1 MAVLVTG
8 GAGYIGSHVVR
19 LLAERGD
26 DVVVVDDFSTG
37 IDARVQGRPVVNL
50 DLAAADA
57 EERLVSAIKEHGVDS
72 IIHFAAKKQ
81 VGESVE
87 EPVMY
92 YRQNIGALTNI
103 LAAVEAAGIESLV
116 FSSSAATYG
125 MPDVDM
131 VPEDLDC
138 RPINPYGQTK
148 LIGEWMIDNQI
159 TASQMRGT
167 TFNAVKLR
175 YFNVAGA
182 GWSELADTAVMNL
195 IPIVLGRLKDG
206 KAPTIFGDDYD
217 TPDGT
222 CIRDY
227 VHVKDL
233 AEAHIAALDYMK
245 AGGTTETVFNV
256 GTGTGASVKEVIDTI
271 AEVTGRDIV
280 PEMGERRAG
289 DPPALVADVTRIS
302 ALLSWKAEYGL
313 DEIVRSAVEAAG
325 MLPNQER

>member
-19 LLAERGD
+19 LLTERGD
-26 DVVVVDDFSTG
+26 DVLVVDDFSTG
-37 IDARVQGRPVVNL
+37 LDARVEGLPVVTL
-50 DLAAADA
+50 DLAAPDA
-57 EERLVSAIKEHGVDS
+57 EDRLVDAIEKHAVDS

-87 EPVMY
+87 QPIMY

-103 LAAVEAAGIESLV
+103 LAAVERTGITSLV

-131 VPEDLDC
+131 VAEDLDC

-148 LIGEWMIDNQI
+148 LIGEWMIDNAI
-159 TASQMRGT
+159 TSATMRGEM
-167 TFNAVKLR
+167 FNAVKLR

-182 GWSELADTAVMNL
+182 GWPELADTAVMNL
-195 IPIVLGRLKDG
+195 IPIVLGRLADG
-206 KAPTIFGDDYD
+206 NAPIVFGDDYD

-233 AEAHIAALDYMK
+233 AEAHISALDYMK

-256 GTGTGASVKEVIDTI
+256 GTGTGASVKEVIDAI
-271 AEVTGRDIV
+271 AEATGRDIV
-280 PEMGERRAG
+280 PEMGQRRAG
-289 DPPALVADVTRIS
+289 DPPALVADVSRIG
-302 ALLSWKAEYGL
+302 ALLSWKAEFDL

-325 MLPNQER
+325 MGRGE